1 MFRQLPI
8 TLVLALLLAACAAW
22 VANNWLESQSASH
35 VDKQESNLTPVVV
48 ASVLIP
54 FGSKIQ
60 ENQVKIV
67 SWPKESIP
75 VDSSTNLDGV
85 IGKVVQREFVVGE
98 IILKSQVKDSL
109 GGSNLSA
116 LITTDMRAVSVRVDD
131 VMGVAGFVLPGNKV
145 DIIAVQDDGVTETLL
160 KNIKVLA
167 IDQQS
172 TANTEKP
179 AVVRTLTVEVTPKQA
194 ELLVKALKKSSL
206 QFTLRNPLDNDGTA
220 EPITVPVDP
229 KPEKVV
235 NKTPTI
241 KHNTQHVNK
250 NNITVLN
257 W

>member
-1 MFRQLPI
+1 MFKQLPVTI
-8 TLVLALLLAACAAW
+8 IVALFLAACAAW
-22 VANNWLESQSASH
+22 IANNWLESQSATKAN
-35 VDKQESNLTPVVV
+35 KQESNLTSIVV
-48 ASVLIP
+48 ASSVIP
-54 FGSKIQ
+54 FATKIL

-67 SWPKESIP
+67 SWPKESVP
-75 VDSSTNLDGV
+75 ADSSTTLESV
-85 IGKVVQREFVVGE
+85 LGKVVQREFVAGE
-98 IILKSQVKDSL
+98 IILKSQVKDTL

-145 DIIAVQDDGVTETLL
+145 DIIAVQDDGITETLL

-206 QFTLRNPLDNDGTA
+206 QFTLRNPLDNDVTS
-220 EPITVPVDP
+220 EPITVPVAP